1 MASSKAVRCWGEAEI
16 RRSTSSVS
24 SDCAPWALSDP
35 TWQEQRPGSGVWP
48 EGLEQEAREG
58 LELEARE
65 RSPTPTLAQNPTE
78 SMGEKCGV
86 LSATSQPCVTKTRR

>member
-24 SDCAPWALSDP
+24 SDWAPWALSDP
-35 TWQEQRPGSGVWP
+35 TWREQRPGSGVW
-48 EGLEQEAREG
+48 AEG

-65 RSPTPTLAQNPTE
+65 RGPIPTLAQNPTE
-78 SMGEKCGV
+78 FVGEKYGV
-86 LSATSQPCVTKTRR
+86 LSATSQHCVIKT

>member
-35 TWQEQRPGSGVWP
+35 TWQEQRPGSGVW
-48 EGLEQEAREG
+48 AEG

-78 SMGEKCGV
+78 SMGEKRGV
-86 LSATSQPCVTKTRR
+86 LSATSQPCVTKT

>member
-35 TWQEQRPGSGVWP
+35 TCQQQRLSLGVWAEGP
-48 EGLEQEAREG
+48 EMETRKRGPR
-58 LELEARE
+58 
-65 RSPTPTLAQNPTE
+65 PTLAQDPTE
-78 SMGEKCGV
+78 SLGEGFHSV
-86 LSATSQPCVTKTRR
+86 LSAISPALCHQKPDGGLGSN

>member
-35 TWQEQRPGSGVWP
+35 TCRQQRPGSGIWA
-48 EGLEQEAREG
+48 EGAA
-58 LELEARE
+58 LEAKE
-65 RSPTPTLAQNPTE
+65 RGLQHTLAQNPTE
-78 SMGEKCGV
+78 ALDEERGCYQQ
-86 LSATSQPCVTKTRR
+86 LPQH